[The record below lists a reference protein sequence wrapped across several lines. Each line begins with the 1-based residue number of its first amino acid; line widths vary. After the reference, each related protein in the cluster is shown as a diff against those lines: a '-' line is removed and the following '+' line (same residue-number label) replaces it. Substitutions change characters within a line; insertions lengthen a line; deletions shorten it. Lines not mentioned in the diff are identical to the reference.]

1 MSPASA
7 PGADTAEVIRR
18 SALKLFAHEGYEA
31 TSMREIAAAVGIQA
45 GSLYNHFSSKE
56 EILWDLTRGAL
67 LDLREHIDT
76 ALARLPADTSASAK
90 LSSFIDA
97 HVRFHALNS
106 ERARIVN
113 QQMSGLN
120 RNHYRE
126 IVGLRRTFEE
136 QLAGILDDGVREGSF
151 SLVDSRLSVYAIL
164 QMCIAVSNW
173 FRKGG
178 GLSVDEVATTYVA
191 LAHRMVIGSPA
202 PVRRR
207 RSGGTS

>member
-1 MSPASA
+1 
-7 PGADTAEVIRR
+7 
-18 SALKLFAHEGYEA
+18 
-31 TSMREIAAAVGIQA
+31 MREIAAAVGVKA

-67 LDLREHIDT
+67 LDLRAHIDSALSELPPDST
-76 ALARLPADTSASAK
+76 AEARLSA
-90 LSSFIDA
+90 FIDA

-120 RNHYRE
+120 RTHYRE
-126 IVGLRRTFEE
+126 VVGLRRTFED
-136 QLAGILDDGVREGSF
+136 QLAEILEDGVREGSF
-151 SLVDSRLSVYAIL
+151 ALVEPRLSVYAIL

-178 GLSVDEVATTYVA
+178 DLTVDDVSSTYVA
-191 LAHRMVIGSPA
+191 LAHRMVVAQSVSP
-202 PVRRR
+202 RRR
-207 RSGGTS
+207 KPGGSS

>member
-1 MSPASA
+1 MSPANA
-7 PGADTAEVIRR
+7 PTADTADVIRR

-67 LDLREHIDT
+67 LDLREQIDT
-76 ALARLPADTSASAK
+76 ALAELPADSPAAAK
-90 LSSFIDA
+90 LSAFIEA

-120 RNHYRE
+120 RTHYRE
-126 IVGLRRTFEE
+126 VVGLRRTFEE
-136 QLAGILDDGVREGSF
+136 QLEGILDDGVRDGSF
-151 SLVDSRLSVYAIL
+151 TLVDARLSVYAIL

-178 GLSVDEVATTYVA
+178 DLSVDEVATTYVA
-191 LAHRMVIGSPA
+191 LGHRMVIEQSA
-202 PVRRR
+202 PIRRR
-207 RSGGTS
+207 RSAGTS

>member
-1 MSPASA
+1 MSPANA
-7 PGADTAEVIRR
+7 PGADTADVIRR

-67 LDLREHIDT
+67 LDLREKIDM
-76 ALARLPADTSASAK
+76 AMAELPADSPAAAK
-90 LSSFIDA
+90 LSAFIDA

-113 QQMSGLN
+113 RQMSGLN
-120 RNHYRE
+120 RTHYRE
-126 IVGLRRTFEE
+126 VVGLRRTFEE
-136 QLAGILDDGVREGSF
+136 QLAGILDDGVRDGSF
-151 SLVDSRLSVYAIL
+151 TPVDSRLSVYAIL

-178 GLSVDEVATTYVA
+178 DLSVDEVATTYVA
-191 LAHRMVIGSPA
+191 LAHRMVIGQSEPT
-202 PVRRR
+202 RRR

>member
-1 MSPASA
+1 MSPANA
-7 PGADTAEVIRR
+7 PTADTADVIRR

-67 LDLREHIDT
+67 LDLREQIDT
-76 ALARLPADTSASAK
+76 ALAELPADSPAAAK
-90 LSSFIDA
+90 LSAFIEA

-120 RNHYRE
+120 RTHYRE
-126 IVGLRRTFEE
+126 VVGLRRTFEE
-136 QLAGILDDGVREGSF
+136 QLEGILDDGVRDGSF
-151 SLVDSRLSVYAIL
+151 TLVDARLSVYAIL

-178 GLSVDEVATTYVA
+178 DLSVDEVASTYVA
-191 LAHRMVIGSPA
+191 LAHRMVIEQSA

-207 RSGGTS
+207 RSAGTS

>member
-1 MSPASA
+1 MSPANA
-7 PGADTAEVIRR
+7 PTADTADVIRR

-67 LDLREHIDT
+67 LDLREQIDT
-76 ALARLPADTSASAK
+76 SLAELPADSPAAAK
-90 LSSFIDA
+90 LSAFIEA

-120 RNHYRE
+120 RAHYRE
-126 IVGLRRTFEE
+126 VVGLRRTFEE
-136 QLAGILDDGVREGSF
+136 QLEGILDDGVRDGSF
-151 SLVDSRLSVYAIL
+151 ALVDSRLSVYAIL

-178 GLSVDEVATTYVA
+178 DLSVDEVATTYVA
-191 LAHRMVIGSPA
+191 LGHRMVIEQPA
-202 PVRRR
+202 PIRRR
-207 RSGGTS
+207 RSAGTS